1 MLNQILE
8 KLDKIESMLKEQSV
22 KIMSLDE
29 LSKYLNFS
37 KSHIYKLTSRNEI
50 PFYKPNGKK
59 IYFNKSEIHLWIL
72 KYRIK
77 TKEEIKEIATEYVM
91 KHPTKY

>member
-1 MLNQILE
+1 MLKLILE
-8 KLDKIESMLKEQSV
+8 KLGKIEFMLKEQSV

-50 PFYKPNGKK
+50 PNYKPTGKK
-59 IYFNKSEIHLWIL
+59 IYFNKSEIDGWIS
-72 KYRIK
+72 KYRMK
-77 TKEEIKEIATEYVM
+77 TKEEIEEIAEEYVM